1 MAAILIFKC
10 TERQV
15 RLKMAAINGET
26 RSISTISRKKQRT
39 VNSVD
44 DNPYVRVQP
53 GEGYSTKFRTGRLR
67 PAVQSII
74 LLYTVVN
81 SKGTPLV
88 YLPLT
93 NGTPFTYLA

>member
-1 MAAILIFKC
+1 MIFKG

-15 RLKMAAINGET
+15 RLKIAVINGET

-53 GEGYSTKFRTGRLR
+53 GEGYSTKFRTERLR
-67 PAVQSII
+67 PAVQSLI
-74 LLYTVVN
+74 LLYTIVN
-81 SKGTPLV
+81 RKGTLL
-88 YLPLT
+88 YT
-93 NGTPFTYLA
+93 FH